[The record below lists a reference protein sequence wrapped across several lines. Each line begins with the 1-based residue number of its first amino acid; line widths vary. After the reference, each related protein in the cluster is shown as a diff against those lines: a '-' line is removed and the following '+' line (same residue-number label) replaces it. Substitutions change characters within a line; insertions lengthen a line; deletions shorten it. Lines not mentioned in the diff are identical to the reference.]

1 MNMRKMGNAG
11 IELSALGFGC
21 MRLPTLENGAIDE
34 KEAIRIIRDAIDNGL
49 NYVDTAY
56 YYHDQQSEVL
66 VGKALQDGY
75 REKVYL
81 ATKQPEYNIEKE
93 EDFDNFLNTQ
103 LERLQTDHIDFYLLH
118 ALNRRTWDEKV
129 VPFHVLDKMKK
140 AKEDGRVRH
149 LGFSF
154 HDDFDTFKMIVD
166 SFDGWEFCQIQMNY
180 IDVENQATI
189 RGLEAAHQKGLGVV
203 IMEPLLGGKLAN
215 LSPQVKETLSPDRT
229 PVEWALDF
237 LWNRPE
243 VSVILS
249 GMGSEEMVEQNLEYA
264 SRSSVGMLTGEQLAM
279 LDNTRAVYQKM
290 ALVPCT
296 GCAYCMP
303 CPFGLDIPGIYE
315 IYNQT
320 VNDSQEDTVKKYYS
334 MDTLA
339 DACRKCRKCEGICP
353 QHIESSTLMPVIHEK
368 ISAMKAELE
377 KQA

>member
-1 MNMRKMGNAG
+1 MNMRKMGNTG

-21 MRLPTLENGAIDE
+21 MRLPVKEDGAIDE
-34 KEAIRIIRDAIDNGL
+34 QEAIRIIRDAIDNGL

-93 EDFDNFLNTQ
+93 EDFDNFLHTQ
-103 LERLQTDHIDFYLLH
+103 LTRLQTDHIDFYLLH
-118 ALNRRTWDEKV
+118 ALNRRTWEEKV
-129 VPFHVLDKMKK
+129 IPFHVLEKLKK
-140 AKEDGRVRH
+140 AKEDGLVRH
-149 LGFSF
+149 IGFSF
-154 HDDFDTFKMIVD
+154 HDDFDTFKMILD

-180 IDVENQATI
+180 IDIENQATLK
-189 RGLEAAHQKGLGVV
+189 GLEYAASKGLGVV

-215 LSPQVKETLSPDRT
+215 LSPQVGEKLDPSKT

-249 GMGSEEMVEQNLEYA
+249 GMGSEQMVKDNMLYA
-264 SRSSVGMLTGEQLAM
+264 SRSSVGMLSQKDLDM
-279 LDNTRAVYQKM
+279 LMQAREVYQTR

-303 CPFGLDIPGIYE
+303 CPFGLDIPGMYE
-315 IYNQT
+315 VYNQT
-320 VNDSQEDTVKKYYS
+320 VNRSREDALAAYEALEVK
-334 MDTLA
+334 A
-339 DACRKCRKCEGICP
+339 DACKKCRRCEKACP
-353 QHIESSTLMPVIHEK
+353 QK
-368 ISAMKAELE
+368 ISPLE
-377 KQA
+377 TMPQIDEYFANLREQLKK

>member
-1 MNMRKMGNAG
+1 MNMRKMGNTG

-180 IDVENQATI
+180 IDIENQATLK
-189 RGLEAAHQKGLGVV
+189 GLEYAAQKGLGVV

-215 LSPQVKETLSPDRT
+215 LSPQVKEKLDPAKT
-229 PVEWALDF
+229 PVEWTLDF

-249 GMGSEEMVEQNLEYA
+249 GMGSEQMVKDNMTYA
-264 SRSSVGMLTGEQLAM
+264 SRSHVGMLSEKDIDM
-279 LDNTRAVYQKM
+279 LMQARAEYQTR

-303 CPFGLDIPGIYE
+303 CPFGIDIPGMYE
-315 IYNQT
+315 VYNQT
-320 VNDSQEDTVKKYYS
+320 VNRSREDSLAAYEALSVK
-334 MDTLA
+334 A
-339 DACRKCRKCEGICP
+339 DACKKCRRCEKACP
-353 QHIESSTLMPVIHEK
+353 QQISPLQTMPEIDAYFAKLRE
-368 ISAMKAELE
+368 EL
-377 KQA
+377 KK

>member
-1 MNMRKMGNAG
+1 MNMRKMGNTG
-11 IELSALGFGC
+11 VELSALGFGC

-34 KEAIRIIRDAIDNGL
+34 KEAIRIIREAIDNGL

-75 REKVYL
+75 REKVHL

-154 HDDFDTFKMIVD
+154 HDDFDTFKMIID

-180 IDVENQATI
+180 IDIENQATLK
-189 RGLEAAHQKGLGVV
+189 GLEYAAQKGLGVV

-215 LSPQVKETLSPDRT
+215 LSPQGKEKLEPAKT
-229 PVEWALDF
+229 PVEWALD
-237 LWNRPE
+237 
-243 VSVILS
+243 I
-249 GMGSEEMVEQNLEYA
+249 
-264 SRSSVGMLTGEQLAM
+264 
-279 LDNTRAVYQKM
+279 
-290 ALVPCT
+290 
-296 GCAYCMP
+296 
-303 CPFGLDIPGIYE
+303 
-315 IYNQT
+315 
-320 VNDSQEDTVKKYYS
+320 
-334 MDTLA
+334 
-339 DACRKCRKCEGICP
+339 
-353 QHIESSTLMPVIHEK
+353 
-368 ISAMKAELE
+368 
-377 KQA
+377 

>member
-1 MNMRKMGNAG
+1 MNMRKMGNTG

-21 MRLPTLENGAIDE
+21 MRLPVKEDGAIDE
-34 KEAIRIIRDAIDNGL
+34 QEAIRIIRDAIDNGL

-93 EDFDNFLNTQ
+93 EDFDNFLHTQ
-103 LERLQTDHIDFYLLH
+103 LTRLQTDHIDFYLLH
-118 ALNRRTWDEKV
+118 ALNRRTWEEKV
-129 VPFHVLDKMKK
+129 IPFHVLEKLKK
-140 AKEDGRVRH
+140 AKEDGLVRH
-149 LGFSF
+149 IGFSF
-154 HDDFDTFKMIVD
+154 HDDFDTFKMILD

-180 IDVENQATI
+180 IDIENQATLK
-189 RGLEAAHQKGLGVV
+189 GLEYAASKGLGVV

-215 LSPQVKETLSPDRT
+215 LSPQVKEKLDPSKT

-249 GMGSEEMVEQNLEYA
+249 GMGSEQMVKDNMLYA
-264 SRSSVGMLTGEQLAM
+264 GRSSIGMLSQKDLDM
-279 LDNTRAVYQKM
+279 LMQAREVYQTR

-315 IYNQT
+315 VYNQT
-320 VNDSQEDTVKKYYS
+320 VNRSREDALAAYEALEVK
-334 MDTLA
+334 A
-339 DACRKCRKCEGICP
+339 DACKKCRRCEKACP
-353 QHIESSTLMPVIHEK
+353 QK
-368 ISAMKAELE
+368 ISPLE
-377 KQA
+377 TMPQIDEYFANLREQLKK

>member
-1 MNMRKMGNAG
+1 MNMRKMGNTG

-21 MRLPTLENGAIDE
+21 MRLQVKEDGAIDE
-34 KEAIRIIRDAIDNGL
+34 QEAIRIIRDAIDNGL

-93 EDFDNFLNTQ
+93 EDFDNFLHTQ
-103 LERLQTDHIDFYLLH
+103 LTRLQTDHIDFYLLH
-118 ALNRRTWDEKV
+118 ALNRRTWEEKV
-129 VPFHVLDKMKK
+129 IPFHVLEKLKK
-140 AKEDGRVRH
+140 AKEDGLVRH
-149 LGFSF
+149 IGFSF
-154 HDDFDTFKMIVD
+154 HDDFDTFKMILD

-180 IDVENQATI
+180 IDIENQATLK
-189 RGLEAAHQKGLGVV
+189 GLEYAASKGLGVV

-215 LSPQVKETLSPDRT
+215 LSPQVKEKLDPSKT

-249 GMGSEEMVEQNLEYA
+249 GMGSEQMVKDNMLYA
-264 SRSSVGMLTGEQLAM
+264 GRSSIGMLSQKDLDM
-279 LDNTRAVYQKM
+279 LMQVREVYQTR

-303 CPFGLDIPGIYE
+303 CPFGLDIPGMYE
-315 IYNQT
+315 VYNQT
-320 VNDSQEDTVKKYYS
+320 VNRSREDALAAYEALEVK
-334 MDTLA
+334 A
-339 DACRKCRKCEGICP
+339 DACKNCRRCEKACP
-353 QHIESSTLMPVIHEK
+353 QK
-368 ISAMKAELE
+368 ISPLE
-377 KQA
+377 TMPQIDEYFANLREQLKK